1 MLDSSEAD
9 QKNNWSTSY
18 QGSEP
23 VPCVKAQGMVLL
35 PDNSGAP
42 ETEFIPWIVK

>member
-18 QGSEP
+18 QGGQ
-23 VPCVKAQGMVLL
+23 AQGMVLL

-42 ETEFIPWIVK
+42 ETEFIPRIVKRI